1 MKHFHIELE
10 RNGQLT
16 RSWELWSEHLKVGSA
31 LENDIVLPPPYAA
44 LVAECETA
52 PYGLEIPL
60 GTEKLRII
68 EDTDLH
74 RVRWAS
80 ARERMELS
88 RKMGWREPGQGQSR
102 SRTLGMG
109 IMGILSLAAMVGL
122 VMVGKTPRETTTTDI
137 QAVIELVA
145 QPEEKKE
152 ETPKPKEE
160 VPQEQ
165 AAVSKEKP
173 TPEPVGGATE
183 NQTVFKERVVAARS
197 VMENSI
203 LDRIDTKSDGAF
215 GELVDASA
223 ENVVDAIIAG
233 GAGHLQKGVGGH
245 GVSGNGDRMGEQS
258 GMGFGYGGP
267 AGVGAGVASSRQGN
281 KPTMGSG
288 RGNNKIATRAK
299 EILTRPQDVDIGGD
313 AGSRSPESI
322 LRVIREHVGGFRYT
336 YEKFLKQNPGI
347 GGKISLKFTIG
358 PSGDIVAIEIAGSNT
373 GNGTLDQEI
382 KDKAR
387 RMKFES
393 IEKGNVTVTY
403 AFVLDKQ

>member
-16 RSWELWSEHLKVGSA
+16 RTWELWSEHLKVGSA

-102 SRTLGMG
+102 TRTLGMG
-109 IMGILSLAAMVGL
+109 IMGILSIAAMVGL
-122 VMVGKTPRETTTTDI
+122 VMVGKTPKESTPTDI
-137 QAVIELVA
+137 KAVIELVA

-152 ETPKPKEE
+152 E
-160 VPQEQ
+160 VPPPPEPVTEPSG
-165 AAVSKEKP
+165 ASDEKP
-173 TPEPVGGATE
+173 TSDDQGGRSE
-183 NQTVFKERVVAARS
+183 SSTVPWPPSTTQRVMDNS
-197 VMENSI
+197 V
-203 LDRIDTKSDGAF
+203 LDRISTNSDGMF
-215 GELVDASA
+215 GEVVDASQD
-223 ENVVDAIIAG
+223 NVVDAIIAG
-233 GAGHLQKGVGGH
+233 NGGHLKQGGVGGR
-245 GVSGNGDRMGEQS
+245 GASGDGDRMGAMG
-258 GMGFGYGGP
+258 GMGLGTGGRTGWSTGSGGTRKGP
-267 AGVGAGVASSRQGN
+267 MTLGAGG
-281 KPTMGSG
+281 TGT
-288 RGNNKIATRAK
+288 KIATRAK
-299 EILTRPQDVDIGGD
+299 VIQTRPQDVEIGGE

-336 YEKFLKQNPGI
+336 YEKFLKENPSI
-347 GGKISLKFTIG
+347 GGRVSLKFTIG
-358 PSGDIVAIEIAGSNT
+358 PSGDIVAIEIANSNT
-373 GNGTLDQEI
+373 GNATLDQEI